1 MEEED
6 KTMKKNILLIL
17 FAFITCFVFA
27 DELHL
32 KKIIKSDYKISFT
45 NSVDSFLCSTLYLIS
60 YDEKTEYDYYF
71 YNGSNSTFRHLY
83 HFDDLYDSRLFY
95 DPDKNLY
102 LINSDEIDFSVRG
115 GKNLYKYYLI
125 NENDFTYQPTG
136 EIEFYKRKTLPSF
149 LRYLNYL
156 DYYLYAPIKEYC
168 LIVKDVQ
175 GHGIEI
181 NELHPEKHAYHD
193 MDLVLIDKK
202 GNVCSVLPF
211 TFDDQTASKKDY
223 VEVSADGK
231 YIKIYASS
239 GYILGHIDESLV
251 EKYPE
256 LDDGSYYFI
265 YEIVPDNTPYENT
278 EVLDFM
284 YDLEVNEEILI
295 ESEFK
300 NYSAFNVK
308 NKEEFN
314 EKNKQGIINDTR
326 VRHRS
331 EPNLSCETL
340 GYLEKGDAVKI
351 VDRSDE
357 KFEIDGENWYWYQV
371 KTTDEQTG
379 WVYGKYLDIENE

>member
-1 MEEED
+1 
-6 KTMKKNILLIL
+6 MKKNILLIL
-17 FAFITCFVFA
+17 FAFITCFVFTE
-27 DELHL
+27 ELHL
-32 KKIIKSDYKISFT
+32 KKIIKAKD
-45 NSVDSFLCSTLYLIS
+45 DSYRFLDKNILYLCTS
-60 YDEKTEYDYYF
+60 DSKFYYYDFNKIDTMSFPFTAEKCLLQNDVDNNLILGLSNEIFEEFSLDFFKF
-71 YNGSNSTFRHLY
+71 YKVDIFNKILNPI
-83 HFDDLYDSRLFY
+83 DSVNFLS
-95 DPDKNLY
+95 L
-102 LINSDEIDFSVRG
+102 
-115 GKNLYKYYLI
+115 
-125 NENDFTYQPTG
+125 
-136 EIEFYKRKTLPSF
+136 KRKTLPSF
-149 LRYLNYL
+149 LRNLHYL

-211 TFDDQTASKKDY
+211 TFDDQTASKEDY

-231 YIKIYASS
+231 YIKIFASS

-251 EKYPE
+251 VKYPE
-256 LDDGSYYFI
+256 LDDGPFYFI

-278 EVLDFM
+278 EVLDFR

-295 ESEFK
+295 KSEFK
-300 NYSAFNVK
+300 DCSAFNVK
-308 NKEEFN
+308 IKEEFN

-326 VRHRS
+326 VRLRS

-371 KTTDEQTG
+371 ETTDEQTG

>member
-1 MEEED
+1 
-6 KTMKKNILLIL
+6 MKKNILLIL

-32 KKIIKSDYKISFT
+32 KKIIKSDYKISFS
-45 NSVDSFLCSTLYLIS
+45 NSVDSFLCSTLYLMS

-136 EIEFYKRKTLPSF
+136 EIEFYKRKTLPPF
-149 LRYLNYL
+149 FRHLYHGYDYLFV
-156 DYYLYAPIKEYC
+156 PIKEYC
-168 LIVKDVQ
+168 IIVQDVQ
-175 GHGIEI
+175 EREVEI

-193 MDLVLIDKK
+193 MDLVLVDTK
-202 GNVCSVLPF
+202 GKVCSVLPF
-211 TFDDQTASKKDY
+211 TFYYSTASEKDY
-223 VEVSADGK
+223 VEGSADGK
-231 YIKIYASS
+231 YIKIFASS
-239 GYILGHIDESLV
+239 GYLAGHIDESLV

-256 LDDGSYYFI
+256 LEDGPFYFI

-278 EVLDFM
+278 EVLDFR
-284 YDLEVNEEILI
+284 YDLDVNEEILI

-308 NKEEFN
+308 IKEASEI
-314 EKNKQGIINDTR
+314 EQGIINDSR
-326 VRHRS
+326 VRLRT
-331 EPNLSCETL
+331 EPSSKNSSIILL
-340 GYLEKGDAVKI
+340 LEKGDKLSI
-351 VDRSDE
+351 IRKWIKE
-357 KFEIDGENWYWYQV
+357 KIDGESWYWYEVQTSDG
-371 KTTDEQTG
+371 KTG
-379 WVYGKYLDIENE
+379 WVYGKYLDIEE

>member
-83 HFDDLYDSRLFY
+83 HFDDLYYSRLFY
-95 DPDKNLY
+95 DSDKNLY

-149 LRYLNYL
+149 LRNLHYL

-181 NELHPEKHAYHD
+181 NESHPEKHAYHD

-202 GNVCSVLPF
+202 GNVCSVFPF
-211 TFDDQTASKKDY
+211 TFDDQTAYKEDY

-231 YIKIYASS
+231 YIKIFASS
-239 GYILGHIDESLV
+239 GYLSGHIDESLV

-256 LDDGSYYFI
+256 LDDGAYYFI

-278 EVLDFM
+278 EVLDFR
-284 YDLEVNEEILI
+284 YDLDVNEEILI
-295 ESEFK
+295 KSEFK
-300 NYSAFNVK
+300 DYSAFNVK
-308 NKEEFN
+308 NKEASEI
-314 EKNKQGIINDTR
+314 EQGIINDSS
-326 VRHRS
+326 VRLRT
-331 EPNLSCETL
+331 EPSSDSSIILL
-340 GYLEKGDAVKI
+340 LEKGDKVSIIRKWNYKE
-351 VDRSDE
+351 S
-357 KFEIDGENWYWYQV
+357 IDGESWYWYEV
-371 KTTDEQTG
+371 ETSDGKTG